1 MLKNFSFPIT
11 KTAVDVTSRRISANI
26 VALGIISGLTDI
38 VSIGAIKNVLSNRFK
53 NNLDVNLIAL
63 EKGFELGQKEVKN
76 G

>member
-1 MLKNFSFPIT
+1 
-11 KTAVDVTSRRISANI
+11 
-26 VALGIISGLTDI
+26 